1 MSRHQKNTSDYSLF
15 ARIRHALNT
24 LYFLVFPSKRA
35 LPETESGELMKRA
48 LADKSAFDSLTSAWV
63 EEPWARRFIGF
74 AFLSM
79 GFIVGL
85 ALGAPLLSVAIAAIS
100 YLTIHLVCAAQ
111 EQHRW
116 NHAHKFAEQTIALTK
131 QLEASK
137 NLLDNAVTST
147 SNASVALQEQTKG
160 LTAQAHVLAAQTTA
174 MHEQF
179 EQMNKCFNGLG
190 DKAVVLIEHEH
201 KATDALKTIATHLVA
216 HDEALIVTTDKINQL
231 GHSSQ
236 QLTDVIGNLKQSER
250 TFSTV
255 LEQLHLHVIQLSTNI
270 ENDRATFSDSASKA
284 LDKELDEN
292 DILIEELKQRFG
304 VQ

>member
-1 MSRHQKNTSDYSLF
+1 
-15 ARIRHALNT
+15 
-24 LYFLVFPSKRA
+24 
-35 LPETESGELMKRA
+35 MKRA

-100 YLTIHLVCAAQ
+100 YLTIHLVCAAQEQHLVCAAQ